1 MKPARLAATL
11 TLFALAAL
19 AALPVSAA
27 NFCISDGDQLASA
40 LVAATSNEEGDEIR
54 IEYGS
59 LTITAPVPRDYRWKF
74 DGRYEDYSLTI
85 SGGWSKG
92 NGCASI
98 ATNSPDATVLDA
110 QWGGPVF
117 VADLR
122 NGFAGVLTLRNLT
135 FARGQVY
142 YVAGPNGSQCYGAY
156 GGIACATGLAVE
168 AWSGSGAVVIDNVL
182 ITTGRVEA
190 GVDAPIVHLWHQDG
204 GSIKMRNSIIMGNT
218 LGDGAL
224 TEGVK
229 VRTRTNSVA
238 YISNNS
244 IFNNTVT
251 SAEAGLTVDGTA
263 TLSNNAIANN
273 SSVVATAYQYTA
285 YNVSQQTLRDNHF
298 GSRRFAGGDV
308 WPFSEIGTTTGDAQW
323 TQSGVRM
330 VPNAESVLRDSG
342 DNTPTG
348 GIPSIDFSGNARIIN
363 TVIDRGAVE
372 AAAVPPIGPSVTPNS
387 PSSGS
392 TTLVHGEE
400 GESVSRIITF
410 SVSGGNLGGTTT
422 LFCDGIIG
430 AAQVINGSQTIS
442 TGGYAGLVTVTVPIT
457 SSPVTHTVGCSA
469 TRSNGPIATYFFH
482 YRVGPDLILSDG
494 FETGP

>member
-11 TLFALAAL
+11 VLFALAAL
-19 AALPVSAA
+19 AALPLSAA
-27 NFCISDGDQLASA
+27 TFCVSDGDQLASA
-40 LVAATSNEEGDEIR
+40 LLSATANEEGDEIR
-54 IEYGS
+54 IEYGT

-122 NGFAGVLTLRNLT
+122 SEFAGVLTLRNLT

-142 YVAGPNGSQCYGAY
+142 YDTGEPGGSKCRGAWELVR
-156 GGIACATGLAVE
+156 CATGLAVE
-168 AWSGSGAVVIDNVL
+168 AWSSSGAVVIDNVL
-182 ITTGRVEA
+182 ITTGRVQA
-190 GVDAPIVHLWHQDG
+190 GVNAPIAHLWLQGG
-204 GSIKMRNSIIMGNT
+204 GSIKLRNSIIMGNT

-229 VRTRTNSVA
+229 VTTMTNSVA

-251 SAEAGLTVDGTA
+251 TDEAGLTVDGTA
-263 TLSNNAIANN
+263 TLSNNAVADN
-273 SSVVATAYQYTA
+273 SSVVAAAYQYTA
-285 YNVSQQTLRDNHF
+285 YNALQQTLRDNHF
-298 GSRRFAGGDV
+298 GSRVYVGSL
-308 WPFSEIGTTTGDAQW
+308 PFSDIGTTTGDAQW
-323 TQSGVRM
+323 TQSGIRM

-363 TVIDRGAVE
+363 GVIDRGAVE
-372 AAAVPPIGPSVTPNS
+372 APAVLPIGPSVTPDS

-392 TTLVHGEE
+392 TTLVYGVE
-400 GESVSRIITF
+400 GALMNRLLTF

-430 AAQVINGSQTIS
+430 AAQVTNGNQTIS
-442 TGGYAGLVTVTVPIT
+442 TGQHGGPVTVTLPVT
-457 SSPVTHTVGCSA
+457 DSPVTHTVGCSA
-469 TRSNGPIATYFFH
+469 TRSNGPVSTYFFH
-482 YRVGPDLILSDG
+482 FLVAPDLILSDG